1 MKCCARAL
9 LKYAYQEFLC
19 RPARTTSTWRSEDDE
34 HDRDVSM
41 RPLHTPC
48 FDVDA
53 TAGVSL
59 VQDFSD
65 EPAHERARYIVL
77 DGGKGRD
84 GDGGVLPLALPLVHF
99 LF

>member
-1 MKCCARAL
+1 VKRCARAL
-9 LKYAYQEFLC
+9 LKYAYQESLC
-19 RPARTTSTWRSEDDE
+19 RPVRTMSTWRSEDDE
-34 HDRDVSM
+34 NDRDVSM
-41 RPLHTPC
+41 WPLHSPC

-65 EPAHERARYIVL
+65 ESPHERARYIVL
-77 DGGKGRD
+77 DGGKGGD